1 MTIPEIDKDFLRK
14 QLPDFARQTADYHN
28 EKIGKIAYKEFSG
41 YFGSFAQRDGKSNM
55 LRLRCS
61 AGRITVAKLAFI
73 AEMIR
78 KYNISRIHFTTGQT
92 IQLHDLSAKA
102 AAEILEQCL
111 DADIIPFGCGGDY
124 PGNVL
129 CSPLSGVEREEY
141 FDVLPYAEAAAQYLV
156 AAIPDGKLPRKFK
169 TGFSNSP
176 QNLTHAT
183 MRDLGFAARPDGRFD
198 VYSAGGLG
206 PAPCI
211 GIKMAEAVAPEKIL
225 YHIKAMLATFR
236 EYGTYTQR
244 SKSRTRYLPEL
255 LGGKAAYKAAYSERL
270 LQALQEGGLDLQ
282 LEILAARHTD
292 GLPVFFEE
300 RHQIG
305 LGAQWPQDE
314 KVAELARLVR
324 PKRLVGLFA
333 GLHSLTNSVLVGFA
347 MTARNLLHGL
357 GWSPVQIRGNSP
369 QVLLHTYAID
379 AHVRCD
385 GHWRTVL
392 TGFFLRAQFGLSGF
406 VRHGCRIGR
415 ALCHLCLPVG
425 LCRRFEHRRRD
436 CCSGLQ
442 LGRH

>member
-1 MTIPEIDKDFLRK
+1 MTIPEIDKDFLRR
-14 QLPDFARQTADYHN
+14 QLPEFAGQTADYHN

-61 AGRITVAKLAFI
+61 AGRITAEKLAFI
-73 AEMIR
+73 AEIIR

-92 IQLHDLSAKA
+92 IQLHDLSAEA

-124 PGNVL
+124 PGNIL

-211 GIKMAEAVAPEKIL
+211 GIKMAEAVAPEKFCI
-225 YHIKAMLATFR
+225 I
-236 EYGTYTQR
+236 
-244 SKSRTRYLPEL
+244 SKQCSLPSANAVPIRKEP
-255 LGGKAAYKAAYSERL
+255 
-270 LQALQEGGLDLQ
+270 
-282 LEILAARHTD
+282 RHA
-292 GLPVFFEE
+292 PV
-300 RHQIG
+300 I
-305 LGAQWPQDE
+305 
-314 KVAELARLVR
+314 
-324 PKRLVGLFA
+324 
-333 GLHSLTNSVLVGFA
+333 
-347 MTARNLLHGL
+347 
-357 GWSPVQIRGNSP
+357 
-369 QVLLHTYAID
+369 
-379 AHVRCD
+379 C
-385 GHWRTVL
+385 
-392 TGFFLRAQFGLSGF
+392 LSF
-406 VRHGCRIGR
+406 
-415 ALCHLCLPVG
+415 
-425 LCRRFEHRRRD
+425 
-436 CCSGLQ
+436 
-442 LGRH
+442 

>member
-1 MTIPEIDKDFLRK
+1 
-14 QLPDFARQTADYHN
+14 
-28 EKIGKIAYKEFSG
+28 
-41 YFGSFAQRDGKSNM
+41 M

-61 AGRITVAKLAFI
+61 AGRITAEKLAFI

-92 IQLHDLSAKA
+92 IQLHDLSAEA

-211 GIKMAEAVAPEKIL
+211 GIKMAEGVAPEKIL
-225 YHIKAMLATFR
+225 YHISTKN
-236 EYGTYTQR
+236 
-244 SKSRTRYLPEL
+244 
-255 LGGKAAYKAAYSERL
+255 GKYCTS
-270 LQALQEGGLDLQ
+270 
-282 LEILAARHTD
+282 
-292 GLPVFFEE
+292 
-300 RHQIG
+300 
-305 LGAQWPQDE
+305 
-314 KVAELARLVR
+314 
-324 PKRLVGLFA
+324 
-333 GLHSLTNSVLVGFA
+333 
-347 MTARNLLHGL
+347 
-357 GWSPVQIRGNSP
+357 
-369 QVLLHTYAID
+369 
-379 AHVRCD
+379 
-385 GHWRTVL
+385 
-392 TGFFLRAQFGLSGF
+392 
-406 VRHGCRIGR
+406 
-415 ALCHLCLPVG
+415 
-425 LCRRFEHRRRD
+425 
-436 CCSGLQ
+436 
-442 LGRH
+442 

>member
-1 MTIPEIDKDFLRK
+1 MTIPEIDKDFLRR
-14 QLPDFARQTADYHN
+14 QLPEFSGQTADYHN

-61 AGRITVAKLAFI
+61 AGRITADKLAFI
-73 AEMIR
+73 AKMIR

-92 IQLHDLSAKA
+92 IQLHDLSAEV

-156 AAIPDGKLPRKFK
+156 AAIPDGKLPRKLK

-206 PAPCI
+206 HAPCI

-236 EYGTYTQR
+236 ECGTYTQR

-255 LGGKAAYKAAYSERL
+255 LGGEAAYKAAYSERL

-282 LEILAARHTD
+282 PEATKIT
-292 GLPVFFEE
+292 
-300 RHQIG
+300 
-305 LGAQWPQDE
+305 
-314 KVAELARLVR
+314 
-324 PKRLVGLFA
+324 KRDFKL
-333 GLHSLTNSVLVGFA
+333 
-347 MTARNLLHGL
+347 
-357 GWSPVQIRGNSP
+357 I
-369 QVLLHTYAID
+369 
-379 AHVRCD
+379 
-385 GHWRTVL
+385 
-392 TGFFLRAQFGLSGF
+392 TGF
-406 VRHGCRIGR
+406 RIT
-415 ALCHLCLPVG
+415 
-425 LCRRFEHRRRD
+425 
-436 CCSGLQ
+436 SQ
-442 LGRH
+442 K

>member
-61 AGRITVAKLAFI
+61 AGRITADKLAFI
-73 AEMIR
+73 AKMIR

-92 IQLHDLSAKA
+92 IQLHDLSAEA

-156 AAIPDGKLPRKFK
+156 ATIPDGKLPRKLK

-236 EYGTYTQR
+236 ECGTYTQR

-255 LGGKAAYKAAYSERL
+255 LGGEAAYKAAYSERL

-282 LEILAARHTD
+282 PEATKITKRDFKLITGFRITSQKQPGLYAVNYHPQA
-292 GLPVFFEE
+292 GLPKIESFLALADYL
-300 RHQIG
+300 QNIK
-305 LGAQWPQDE
+305 A
-314 KVAELARLVR
+314 AELRLAPDQSVYIIN
-324 PKRLVGLFA
+324 
-333 GLHSLTNSVLVGFA
+333 LTA
-347 MTARNLLHGL
+347 PEA
-357 GWSPVQIRGNSP
+357 
-369 QVLLHTYAID
+369 A
-379 AHVRCD
+379 
-385 GHWRTVL
+385 
-392 TGFFLRAQFGLSGF
+392 
-406 VRHGCRIGR
+406 
-415 ALCHLCLPVG
+415 
-425 LCRRFEHRRRD
+425 
-436 CCSGLQ
+436 
-442 LGRH
+442 